1 MNENNILDEMQ
12 EEVVVLQA
20 ETEVSEEIEEVIE
33 ETEVEEVAT
42 PKQSKEENAKY
53 AAARR
58 EAESERK
65 EAERRAAELEEK
77 TKQMQKQLDSLVN
90 ATKLYGYEGSPEEIS
105 DQLIASQREITPEE
119 VKREREQREKEIE
132 SIVNSHPAVLQAQT
146 LAMQVALE
154 KELQEIQKINP
165 EIRSLNDLQGNP
177 EFDEL
182 VIKNGV
188 SLSKAYKLT
197 YKQPTLP
204 KENTKE
210 HLTGINTGDKS
221 NDGLVDIPQSEL
233 GYFKDSF
240 PDEPMSKLKER
251 YNRILK
257 RQKGE

>member
-1 MNENNILDEMQ
+1 
-12 EEVVVLQA
+12 
-20 ETEVSEEIEEVIE
+20 
-33 ETEVEEVAT
+33 
-42 PKQSKEENAKY
+42 
-53 AAARR
+53 
-58 EAESERK
+58 
-65 EAERRAAELEEK
+65 
-77 TKQMQKQLDSLVN
+77 
-90 ATKLYGYEGSPEEIS
+90 
-105 DQLIASQREITPEE
+105 
-119 VKREREQREKEIE
+119 
-132 SIVNSHPAVLQAQT
+132 VLQAQT

-233 GYFKDSF
+233 GYFKDCF

-257 RQKGE
+257 RQRGE